1 MKSSNHLSIAA
12 FALAVCLLFAGCTS
26 PAVTGGT
33 SPVAETTTPAALTEE
48 SLAGDLTEAA
58 LFYKD
63 WFYDRSAVID
73 PAYSDFGTYP
83 PVNLDGT
90 RPVYPTA
97 AEGISTCSELLEQTR
112 RYFSAEAAEGL
123 LESIGAVDQDGQLC
137 VTKSDGLGGVGLEA
151 TITAQSLAPGKYAL
165 TMDYRPAASEASLS
179 SATIWYTP
187 GAQEELFGGTETS
200 LGLFFVAFL
209 YAEQITYVLN

>member
-1 MKSSNHLSIAA
+1 MKQLKSASALV
-12 FALAVCLLFAGCTS
+12 LAVCLLFSGCAS
-26 PAVTGGT
+26 PAVTAET
-33 SPVAETTTPAALTEE
+33 SPGAETTVPAVLTEE
-48 SLAGDLTEAA
+48 ALAGDLTEAA

-97 AEGISTCSELLEQTR
+97 AEGISTCSDLLEKTQ
-112 RYFSAEAAEGL
+112 RYFSAEAAEAM
-123 LESIGAVDQDGQLC
+123 LETIGAVDQDGQLC

-151 TITAQSLAPGKYAL
+151 TITVDLLVSGKYAL
-165 TMDYRPAASEASLS
+165 TIDYRPVQSEYVLS
-179 SATIWYTP
+179 SATIWYSP

-209 YAEQITYVLN
+209 YAEQITYVLS